1 MGIDDES
8 SHPAVVFRRCRRRY
22 TPDFGSVCVFSESR
36 MRETRLYGSTS
47 GNRKQSHAKPDRGDD
62 AKASSAATGRL
73 KPLRLFSNLLPFTL
87 TTPDPGYTLILVR
100 GPAEAH
106 RAASNQLQ
114 LDYGFCLSLDI
125 RRTPIFASQRAMFAG
140 SKRTQA
146 PTWKQGMVPRFAR
159 RRIVSLLT
167 FSTVASSSAVIAPS
181 LAASL
186 DAIDFRRLPSLSNM
200 LSLTI
205 SLPLEICRR
214 PSDVRLDC
222 GQA

>member
-87 TTPDPGYTLILVR
+87 NPRSRLHADSRSRTRRSAPRGIQPASTRLRFLPITGHPTHAHIRQPAGDVR
-100 GPAEAH
+100 RVEADTS
-106 RAASNQLQ
+106 ANMEAGDGST
-114 LDYGFCLSLDI
+114 FC
-125 RRTPIFASQRAMFAG
+125 
-140 SKRTQA
+140 
-146 PTWKQGMVPRFAR
+146 R